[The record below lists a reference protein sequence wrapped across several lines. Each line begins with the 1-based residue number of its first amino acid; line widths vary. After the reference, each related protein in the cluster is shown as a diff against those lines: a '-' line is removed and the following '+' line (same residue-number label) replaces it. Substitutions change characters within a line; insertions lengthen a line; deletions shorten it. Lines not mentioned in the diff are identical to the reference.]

1 MDTQS
6 KIGNLGNKVEPAEEV
21 YYTEEEVNA
30 YNAELEGALEA
41 EQPLTQEQAGAYNL
55 AVDGATKEEG
65 DELSEAEANMYN
77 ATLNGAISTDEI
89 KTPAVEAVPYT
100 NVGEVLTD
108 IKTQL
113 GGITIVK
120 ITQSAYDLLAT
131 KDPNTLYV
139 ITED

>member
-1 MDTQS
+1 M
-6 KIGNLGNKVEPAEEV
+6 IHMGKVG
-21 YYTEEEVNA
+21 YTEAEVNA
-30 YNAELEGALEA
+30 ANAELEGALEA
-41 EQPLTQEQAGAYNL
+41 AQPLTQEQAGVYNL

-77 ATLNGAISTDEI
+77 ATLEGAISTEDV
-89 KTPAVEAVPYT
+89 KTPAVPAVPYAS
-100 NVGEVLTD
+100 VAEVLTD
-108 IKTQL
+108 IKAQL

-120 ITQSAYDLLAT
+120 ITQSAYDLLVT